1 MHCFGH
7 VHDEV
12 GVKPVSFH
20 GQEVMFSNAA
30 MDLKR
35 AVNMFT
41 FEVPV
46 DFSSETV
53 APSSVAAD
61 SSTTLAPAPIGYLQ
75 VEGLDL
81 VLDLDAAD
89 PQQEMVFLWRKLP
102 GQRPNQLW
110 QLQQTEQ
117 SGERY
122 ALRSMCNGQML
133 RHMSSDIKVSD
144 NLFAYEI
151 TWATDGL
158 LMSPSGCTVLPPRSL
173 KSGQTLGMAPV
184 DLQEALKFSFVP
196 VT

>member
-46 DFSSETV
+46 DFSSETYSG
-53 APSSVAAD
+53 PGAD
-61 SSTTLAPAPIGYLQ
+61 WIFA

-158 LMSPSGCTVLPPRSL
+158 LMSPTGCTVLPPRSL